1 MIKMIYT
8 KNWQYYTA
16 IFIFCLIVSPS
27 DAQQVSQ
34 PFQQDY
40 RIALEHHYLTA
51 GKSWHPVWP
60 VMLGADEDTIQ
71 YRDLRTFRGKFAK
84 TRVGRKLFTES
95 LIRVNQPDFRLII
108 DPLVNFEAGRQ
119 TDASRNTWVNTRG
132 VRADGSI
139 GRDFSFHTA
148 FYESQAV
155 FATWTDSVIREMSV
169 VPGQAMFKTFKKEG
183 FDYAFSEGHITYAPS
198 KYFTFRLGHGRNFFG
213 DGYRS
218 LLLSDVAFNY
228 PYLLITTKVWKLQY
242 VNLYAQM
249 MDLRAP
255 KAAWDPWHKKYT
267 TMHYL
272 TLNATP
278 WLNLGI
284 FEAIVWNSGDS
295 TGNRGFDIN
304 YLNPVIFY
312 RPVEFSMGS
321 PDNALLGGSLRI
333 TLRKKA
339 LFYAQL
345 MLDEFKLDHV
355 LKGDGWWANKHGFQL
370 GVKVF
375 DPFSVKNLFLQAE
388 YNHVRPYT
396 YAHNE
401 SVQNYGHYNQPL
413 AHPLGA
419 NFREADVI
427 VSYRINRWLLNYKM
441 VYSVHGVDTAGLNF
455 GGDIYKP
462 YLTYVTEFGN
472 KIGQGLKSTLMVNDL
487 RIGWL
492 VNPATNLQLNAG
504 ITLRSEISGDRDYS
518 GVLLWFGLRSSL
530 FNLYYDW

>member
-1 MIKMIYT
+1 MIHFR
-8 KNWQYYTA
+8 NWQYFTA
-16 IFIFCLIVSPS
+16 FFIFCLFS
-27 DAQQVSQ
+27 DSLVSQ
-34 PFQQDY
+34 TLTVPFQQDY
-40 RIALEHHYLTA
+40 RVQLERHYL
-51 GKSWHPVWP
+51 GSGNGWHPVWP
-60 VMLGADEDTIQ
+60 AMINADEDTVQ
-71 YRDLRTFRGKFAK
+71 YADIRPFSSRFA
-84 TRVGRKLFTES
+84 RRAVGRKLFSES
-95 LIRVNQPDFRLII
+95 LIRVNKPDFRLII
-108 DPLVNFEAGRQ
+108 DPLVNFSAGKQ
-119 TDASRNTWVNTRG
+119 TDPERNTWVNTRG
-132 VRADGSI
+132 FRADGTI

-155 FATWTDSVIREMSV
+155 FATWTDSVVRQLSV
-169 VPGQAMFKTFKKEG
+169 VPGQAKFKPFKENG
-183 FDYAFSEGHITYAPS
+183 FDYAFSEGHINYTPS
-198 KYFTFRLGHGRNFFG
+198 KYFNFRFGHGRNFFG

-228 PYLLITTKVWKLQY
+228 PYLMVTTKVWKLQY

-249 MDLRAP
+249 MDLRMPRAD
-255 KAAWDPWHKKYT
+255 WDPWHKKYT

-272 TLNATP
+272 TMNVTP

-333 TLRKKA
+333 NLREKA
-339 LFYAQL
+339 FLYAQL

-370 GVKVF
+370 GFKIF
-375 DPFSVKNLFLQAE
+375 DPFDVKNLFLQAE

-419 NFREADVI
+419 NFRETDVI
-427 VSYRINRWLLNYKM
+427 VSYRIQRWLFDYKL
-441 VYSVHGVDTAGLNF
+441 VYSIHGIDTAGLNF

-487 RIGWL
+487 RVGWL

-504 ITLRSEISGDRDYS
+504 ITLRNEISGTHDYS
-518 GVLLWFGLRSSL
+518 GVLIWFGLRSSL